1 MLKDDKFPSM
11 HNIKTNKVEIKLSDD
26 GSHTLFVPDLNEH
39 YHSVNGAVNE
49 AMHVFIQA
57 GLNQVVVSKLKILEF
72 GFGTGLNAFL
82 TAINKG
88 DKEIHYHSLE
98 KYPVVTETIKQLNY
112 SLLFDGQ
119 YSDLFQKIHQVNWEK
134 EHEIE
139 ANFYLTKQ
147 QGDFKTAEP
156 ENKYHLI
163 YFDAFAPDI
172 QPDLWSKAIFTK
184 AYNALLPGG
193 ILTTYCAK
201 GVVRRTMQ
209 EVGFKVERL
218 PGPPGKRE
226 MLRAIK

>member
-1 MLKDDKFPSM
+1 MD
-11 HNIKTNKVEIKLSDD
+11 NIKINKVEIKLSDD
-26 GSHTLFVPDLNEH
+26 GSHTLFVPGLNEH
-39 YHSVNGAVNE
+39 YHSTNGAVNE

-57 GLNQVVVSKLKILEF
+57 GLNQVAADKINILEF

-82 TAINKG
+82 SAIHKG

-98 KYPVVTETIKQLNY
+98 KYPVDSETIKQLNY
-112 SLLFDGQ
+112 GLLFDGQ
-119 YSDLFQKIHQVNWEK
+119 YRGLFQKIHQIDWGNEY
-134 EHEIE
+134 EIE
-139 ANFYLTKQ
+139 PQFYLTKQ
-147 QGDFKTAEP
+147 LCDFKTVEP

-172 QPDLWSKAIFTK
+172 QPNLWSKAIFTK
-184 AYNALLPGG
+184 AYHALLPGG

>member
-1 MLKDDKFPSM
+1 MDNF
-11 HNIKTNKVEIKLSDD
+11 NINKVEIKLSDD
-26 GSHTLFVPDLNEH
+26 GSHTLFVPGLNEH

-57 GLNQVVVSKLKILEF
+57 GLNQVIADKINILEF

-88 DKEIHYHSLE
+88 SREIHYDSLE
-98 KYPVVTETIKQLNY
+98 RYPVDTETIGLLNY
-112 SLLFDGQ
+112 GLLFDGQ
-119 YSDLFQKIHQVNWEK
+119 HADLFKKIHQADWEREQK
-134 EHEIE
+134 IE
-139 ANFYLTKQ
+139 AQFYLTKQ
-147 QGDFKTAEP
+147 HGNFKTAEP

-172 QPDLWSKAIFTK
+172 QPDLWSKVIFTK
-184 AYNALLPGG
+184 AYNALLPDG

-201 GVVRRTMQ
+201 GIVRRTMQ

-226 MLRAIK
+226 MLRAVK